1 MSLSI
6 IDIACGLHVQPAGS
20 DENFWRIGRSHI
32 DWHGQPHDTTSRALD
47 MAIATVCVR
56 VHILRTVCNMCG
68 SCTGDPIAVACYVLA
83 PPFRGPASSDQP
95 LTNHQK
101 AHRFING
108 QRGLGCTTLPC
119 APASWYLCLT
129 APAQE
134 RATKDSTSHERTCP
148 REPRKR
154 RAKTTHRQ
162 KQRTRIG
169 QAERRR
175 TRRGAN
181 RKTEARSKST
191 EGRERKKRW

>member
-1 MSLSI
+1 MTSL
-6 IDIACGLHVQPAGS
+6 AGAS
-20 DENFWRIGRSHI
+20 PGGKEGRRQTKGVAQTKAHKNKSHI
-32 DWHGQPHDTTSRALD
+32 ETMTYHSRQ
-47 MAIATVCVR
+47 VCLCPAPAVTRVR
-56 VHILRTVCNMCG
+56 VPSTYYACNMCG
-68 SCTGDPIAVACYVLA
+68 SCGRSYRGRLLA

-119 APASWYLCLT
+119 APASWYRCLT

-134 RATKDSTSHERTCP
+134 RATKDSTSHERACP
-148 REPRKR
+148 REPQRR

-175 TRRGAN
+175 TRSGAK